1 MKVDR
6 KVQQKTHINFSLPN
20 NLLQIQS
27 DLKLIPT
34 VLNARKTSNYE
45 EKQNGKET
53 IIFDRYKQFQDKF
66 SVNNNS

>member
-6 KVQQKTHINFSLPN
+6 KVQQKAHINFSLPN
-20 NLLQIQS
+20 NPLQIQS

-34 VLNARKTSNYE
+34 ALNARKTSNYE
-45 EKQNGKET
+45 EMHNRKNS
-53 IIFDRYKQFQDKF
+53 IFDRYKRFQDKF